1 MCDKVVVEEEKESGG
16 ARSEWKRQGMRWEE
30 NASRIKPVRGGCCGG
45 RSVVPATQGT
55 KVGGSQVQGQ
65 FGPLSDT
72 LSSSRS
78 YGSLECSPAIEWLP
92 RIPQ

>member
-16 ARSEWKRQGMRWEE
+16 ARSEWSRQVTWWGK
-30 NASRIKPVRGGCCGG
+30 NASRIKLVRRRCSGG
-45 RSVVPATQGT
+45 RSVIPATQGT
-55 KVGGSQVQGQ
+55 KVGGSQVQDQ

-78 YGSLECSPAIEWLP
+78 YGSLECSPAIE
-92 RIPQ
+92 